1 LPNKNLLSNNAFMRY
16 ATMGTQILITIVLF
30 TFAGY
35 KIDKWL
41 NTLPVFIILLSL
53 IGVAVALY
61 FAVKDLM
68 KK

>member
-1 LPNKNLLSNNAFMRY
+1 MRY